1 MDTYFQH
8 LDVFKERR
16 KEMIHRKWT
25 ENVAEPL
32 QQRIVAKV
40 ISHKGLEKTK
50 RENFED
56 FLKHTNKTVLRVFFF
71 LMKYNLKSW
80 VNIFA
85 DYANCPK
92 FIFIS

>member
-1 MDTYFQH
+1 
-8 LDVFKERR
+8 
-16 KEMIHRKWT
+16 MIHRKWT

-71 LMKYNLKSW
+71 FNE
-80 VNIFA
+80 V
-85 DYANCPK
+85 
-92 FIFIS
+92 